1 MPWRARQALD
11 TRINL
16 HGHDRGFIV
25 RPRSGHAARSRRGPR
40 VRLESG
46 IACSQDF
53 RRGARAPNRPRWT
66 RSTAAA
72 KIATI
77 GPEII
82 GGAGGCSAA
91 APKVMY
97 RRGTTITHNLAEAS
111 PAGHDECSDDR
122 LTDEQERQGEPG
134 AKTK

>member
-1 MPWRARQALD
+1 MACALGDRLALD
-11 TRINL
+11 PSQVDL
-16 HGHDRGFIV
+16 VAQCGGEDAHQLL
-25 RPRSGHAARSRRGPR
+25 R
-40 VRLESG
+40 VV
-46 IACSQDF
+46 
-53 RRGARAPNRPRWT
+53 P

-91 APKVMY
+91 APKVMD
-97 RRGTTITHNLAEAS
+97 RRGTTIPRNLSEAS

-134 AKTK
+134 AKTKRQRGGGQGQLRAASATLP